1 MAAKTVF
8 GTVAGA
14 VVCPKRAL
22 LRLAL
27 AAMAFAPVFAALAA
41 CIVVP
46 QTREV
51 YDPECR
57 VLTRQMTLETAY
69 VGGFQR
75 CAGDG
80 CLALLSAAGAVTAAS
95 AVVSSSIAL
104 VGNVV
109 YWFERQGQCMRAAPA
124 GATAAPG
131 FASAPAAAAAAS
143 APQ

>member
-1 MAAKTVF
+1 MLARWWQPLV
-8 GTVAGA
+8 
-14 VVCPKRAL
+14 RATL
-22 LRLAL
+22 
-27 AAMAFAPVFAALAA
+27 FASLFATLCASLAA
-41 CIVVP
+41 CIVLP

-69 VGGFQR
+69 VGSFQR
-75 CAGDG
+75 CVGDG
-80 CLALLSAAGAVTAAS
+80 CLALLSAAGVVTAAS

-109 YWFERQGQCMRAAPA
+109 YWFERQGQCMRASAAGAATVPAPA
-124 GATAAPG
+124 P
-131 FASAPAAAAAAS
+131 APAAAAAAAAAVLAPAAAAAS